1 MPNTKYT
8 PDLQRYLRQEN
19 KKLVDTLKTNI
30 TNREVRD
37 EDYPKV
43 SIACEYGQHKA
54 YGHSLKCHSSIKKS
68 VKYVKPLYQALGA
81 YGTPPEVK
89 RNLAT
94 GKVTYIGTCAED
106 SAANQVMM
114 ANNVSIGH
122 YPRMKD
128 LVFTEP
134 VRVRNYQRRKFCD
147 VCKAIF

>member
-1 MPNTKYT
+1 MPNTNCT
-8 PDLQRYLRQEN
+8 PDLQRFLQREN
-19 KKLVDTLKTNI
+19 TKLIDTLKANI

-54 YGHSLKCHSSIKKS
+54 YGHSLKCHSSVKEP
-68 VKYVKPLYQALGA
+68 VKYVRPLYQALSA

-89 RNLAT
+89 VNYTT

-106 SAANQVMM
+106 SAANQVMK
-114 ANNVSIGH
+114 ASNVSTGH

-128 LVFTEP
+128 LKFTNP
-134 VRVRNYQRRKFCD
+134 VRTRTFQRRKFCD